1 VKGKVRCHRV
11 AVEIVRAVDR
21 RLVAAGVRSAKAH
34 QCQER
39 RCGRPWFPLLAKDAR
54 NGAPSS
60 YEGVVE
66 VEVNVNVKGNGQ
78 RGSFRTCLASLRS
91 ADSRGGCLYVSCG
104 AAYSQQVPCAPLARF
119 GMTNFLTDC
128 GCEEL
133 RAPDALLGIERGE
146 HHRLVVNCRRMAV
159 DGGSGLGAEVAVAD
173 VEIERADVVG
183 AAGAGELHAALDASD
198 GVVSLHNSS
207 VIVCQESGAHVG
219 GAAKVMRSR

>member
-54 NGAPSS
+54 NGAPLS

-78 RGSFRTCLASLRS
+78 RVRS
-91 ADSRGGCLYVSCG
+91 ALAWRRF
-104 AAYSQQVPCAPLARF
+104 APL
-119 GMTNFLTDC
+119 T
-128 GCEEL
+128 
-133 RAPDALLGIERGE
+133 
-146 HHRLVVNCRRMAV
+146 
-159 DGGSGLGAEVAVAD
+159 AEA
-173 VEIERADVVG
+173 
-183 AAGAGELHAALDASD
+183 
-198 GVVSLHNSS
+198 VVST
-207 VIVCQESGAHVG
+207 
-219 GAAKVMRSR
+219 